1 MGVPS
6 PPVIVMPEPDPRR
19 VRLVALLEKLECL
32 VQQINAAPM
41 GCPQREELA
50 DRHGLV
56 LASLMALRE
65 ELEGAD
71 FSQ

>member
-1 MGVPS
+1 MVGAPS
-6 PPVIVMPEPDPRR
+6 PPEMPEPDPRR
-19 VRLVALLEKLECL
+19 VRLAALREQLEALG
-32 VQQINAAPM
+32 QQINAAPM
-41 GCPQREELA
+41 GCPQRDELA

>member
-1 MGVPS
+1 
-6 PPVIVMPEPDPRR
+6 MPEPDPRR
-19 VRLVALLEKLECL
+19 VRLAALREQLEAL

-41 GCPQREELA
+41 GSPQRDELA
-50 DRHGLV
+50 DRYGLL
-56 LASLMALRE
+56 LASVVTLRE